1 MVVTII
7 AWISIVASVAGI
19 LLANRIC
26 QKEMSREGVQIICS
40 LVFCWVGTWQI
51 TDLSGLESGLQ
62 DVIRPWKIVGA
73 TMLAIAMLLCWLSKR
88 IK

>member
-1 MVVTII
+1 MAVTII
-7 AWISIVASVAGI
+7 AWISIFASAAGI

-26 QKEMSREGVQIICS
+26 QKEMIREGVQIICS

-51 TDLSGLESGLQ
+51 TDLSGLESGLHYG
-62 DVIRPWKIVGA
+62 IRPWRIVGGA
-73 TMLAIAMLLCWLSKR
+73 MLAIAMLLWWLSRR